1 MNRSD
6 LIQQFKERTGVA
18 AGEADW
24 IVRQFFDLL
33 TEGLKRD
40 GRVELRG
47 FGVFRLS
54 ERQQADF
61 RNPKDGRIYPGKL
74 IKTIKF
80 YPSNSLDSEKEGR

>member
-6 LIQQFKERTGVA
+6 LIQLFRERTGLSDQ
-18 AGEADW
+18 ECDW
-24 IVRQFFDLL
+24 FVREFFHTLA
-33 TEGLKRD
+33 EGLRRD

-54 ERQQADF
+54 ERKQAGF
-61 RNPKDGRIYPGKL
+61 QNPKDGRYYGGMA

-80 YPSNSLDSEKEGR
+80 QGSDLLDI

>member
-6 LIQQFKERTGVA
+6 LVEALRQSTDLSAR
-18 AGEADW
+18 EADW
-24 IVRQFFDLL
+24 FVRNFFDAIAS
-33 TEGLKRD
+33 GLKSD

-54 ERQQADF
+54 ERKQAGF
-61 RNPKDGRIYPGKL
+61 LNPKDGCYYGGMA

-80 YPSNSLDSEKEGR
+80 YPSSADKDPGT